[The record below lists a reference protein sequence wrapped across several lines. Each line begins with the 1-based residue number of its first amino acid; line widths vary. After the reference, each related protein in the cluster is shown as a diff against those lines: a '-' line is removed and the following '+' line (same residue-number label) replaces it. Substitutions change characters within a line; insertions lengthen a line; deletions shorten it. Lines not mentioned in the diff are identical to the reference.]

1 MASSK
6 RPEFCLGVSS
16 RGLEKAAVV
25 AEVGVR
31 CGVGGRAFGSPK
43 LGEKWSASAG
53 VAMRA

>member
-16 RGLEKAAVV
+16 RGLEKAADV